1 MHQISEEGFGK
12 ILVFTNTKRFVDNL
26 AHALSSNGWPA
37 QGIHGD
43 KSQNQ
48 RDYIIQKF
56 KRASKSIL
64 VATDVAARGLG
75 KISINMYHSLSFDL
89 QFILRSLPND

>member
-1 MHQISEEGFGK
+1 MHDISEEGFGK

-26 AHALSSNGWPA
+26 ARALSQNGWPA

-43 KSQNQ
+43 KSQFQ
-48 RDYIIQKF
+48 RDGIIQKF
-56 KRASKSIL
+56 KRSNKSIL

-75 KISINMYHSLSFDL
+75 ELL
-89 QFILRSLPND
+89 TT